1 MTSTPERHLTMF
13 NTDPTS
19 ENFDFHDYK
28 DATGNSMN
36 LVHAKTIAALSRTVN
51 TLRIK
56 NDLLQ
61 TKLGVA
67 QGTVAFMGQRLNAAR
82 IPLTA
87 HDESVVGIYKAV
99 QTCNSLEQ
107 AETIVTNGI
116 AATQQSMK
124 DINSQLRD
132 LLDQVERE
140 LRNMDEEDKGEDWK
154 GDA

>member
-1 MTSTPERHLTMF
+1 MF
-13 NTDPTS
+13 NTDPNNQ
-19 ENFDFHDYK
+19 NFDFHDYN

-36 LVHAKTIAALSRTVN
+36 IVHAKTIAALSRTCN
-51 TLRIK
+51 TLRMA

-67 QGTVAFMGQRLNAAR
+67 QGTVAFMGQRLNTAR

-87 HDESVVGIYKAV
+87 HDASVVDIYKAV

-116 AATQQSMK
+116 ASTQQNIG
-124 DINSQLRD
+124 DIEAGIRD
-132 LLDQVERE
+132 LMEQVERE
-140 LRNMDEEDKGEDWK
+140 LRKMEEEDRGEEWK
-154 GDA
+154 DGDGR